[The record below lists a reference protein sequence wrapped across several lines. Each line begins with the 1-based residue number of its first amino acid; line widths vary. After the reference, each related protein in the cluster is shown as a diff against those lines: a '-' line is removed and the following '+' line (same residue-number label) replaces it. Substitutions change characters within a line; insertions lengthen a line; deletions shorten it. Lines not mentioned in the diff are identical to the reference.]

1 LTIPAVSIMT
11 ERFVSA
17 AELMSQVLGAPGFP
31 FVTIE
36 HPISSASTEMLGRR
50 AAAAA
55 DACAVLLLATQTES
69 NE

>member
-17 AELMSQVLGAPGFP
+17 AELMAQVLGAPGYR

-36 HPISSASTEMLGRR
+36 HPISSAPTQVLAKRAR
-50 AAAAA
+50 AAANECA
-55 DACAVLLLATQTES
+55 AVLLGVAG
-69 NE
+69 